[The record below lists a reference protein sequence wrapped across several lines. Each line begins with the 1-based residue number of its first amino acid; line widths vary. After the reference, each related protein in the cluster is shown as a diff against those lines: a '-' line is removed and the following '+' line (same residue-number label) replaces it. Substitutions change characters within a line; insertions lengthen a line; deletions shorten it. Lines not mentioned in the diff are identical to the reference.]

1 MRVVLIGAGVLVTL
15 YILAVAALVLL
26 QRLILFPSDN
36 TRPDPARIPVAG
48 VREMTVTTSDGLS
61 LLAWFMP
68 PASRTAPVVL
78 CLHGNAGHIGHRAY
92 RLTPFQHL
100 GWGVLM
106 LEYRGYGGNPGHPSE
121 TGLLNDARAGYA
133 ALRAMDIPPERIF
146 LWGESLGSGLAAQL
160 AAEQPVAAV
169 FLEAPYTSITDIA
182 RARFPFA
189 PVRWLLR
196 DHFDTMRVIAD
207 IHAPVLVMHGVRDRT
222 IPVAM
227 GRAVHAAAH
236 QPKELWIAPEAG
248 HADLIEAGAIA
259 AAGEFFNRMRR

>member
-1 MRVVLIGAGVLVTL
+1 MRGVLIGAGVLATL
-15 YILAVAALVLL
+15 YVLVVAALVLL
-26 QRLILFPSDN
+26 QRRILFPSDN
-36 TRPDPARIPVAG
+36 TRPDLARVPVAG
-48 VREMTVTTSDGLS
+48 VREITVTTPDGLS
-61 LLAWFMP
+61 LLGWFMP
-68 PASRTAPVVL
+68 PASDSAPVAL

-92 RLTPFQHL
+92 RLAPFQRL

-121 TGLLNDARAGYA
+121 TGLLIDARAGYA
-133 ALRAMDIPPERIF
+133 ALRAMNVPPERIL
-146 LWGESLGSGLAAQL
+146 LWGESLGSGLAARL

-182 RARFPFA
+182 RARFPYA

-207 IHAPVLVMHGVRDRT
+207 IHVPVFVMHGVRDRT

-227 GRAVHAAAH
+227 GRAVYEAAH
-236 QPKELWIAPEAG
+236 QPKELWIAPDAG

-259 AAGEFFNRMRR
+259 AAGEFLNRVRR